1 MRPIAGLTL
10 NESPA
15 CLVVLDMQSYRNP
28 VVAMALAALV
38 VWSLAGCAS
47 MSGGTA
53 SGAAASTSGA
63 TTASNALGKII
74 VDGAGHTAYFFD
86 NDTANSGKSACS
98 GGCSATWPAIT
109 SSSKSPTVSG
119 VTGTVGTIA
128 DGSRF
133 QITING
139 LPIYAYSG
147 DNSAGDTNG
156 QGSGGTWWVA
166 GANGKEIKKGQ
177 SHGGY

>member
-1 MRPIAGLTL
+1 MRSKL
-10 NESPA
+10 S
-15 CLVVLDMQSYRNP
+15 LVIVISA
-28 VVAMALAALV
+28 VVVGAL
-38 VWSLAGCAS
+38 SGCAANA
-47 MSGGTA
+47 GGTV

-63 TTASNALGKII
+63 KTASNGLGKII

-86 NDTANSGKSACS
+86 SDTANSGTSACT

-109 SSSKSPTVSG
+109 STSKSPTISG
-119 VTGTVGTIA
+119 VAGTVGTIP
-128 DGSRF
+128 DGSGKF
-133 QITING
+133 QITVNG

-147 DNSAGDTNG
+147 DRAAGDTNG